1 MRHDVCADTWLNG
14 GVLMSDDK
22 TLRNMYRMLANG
34 GPSLIVDDLLQRTA
48 TVVALRRRLARQF
61 AIPAAV
67 AAAAILLALGGPRI
81 KGPSRGKVAPPL
93 VSSLGCEGASPRI
106 YPTSSARTDLEQQG
120 NSSAFM
126 PIGAEADF
134 APASLG
140 CNQQREIP

>member
-1 MRHDVCADTWLNG
+1 
-14 GVLMSDDK
+14 MSGDK
-22 TLRNMYRMLANG
+22 TLRNLYRMIATG
-34 GPSLIVDDLLQRTA
+34 GPSRTVDDALHRA
-48 TVVALRRRLARQF
+48 ARVVALRRRLARQF

-67 AAAAILLALGGPRI
+67 AAAAILLTIGGPLI
-81 KGPSRGKVAPPL
+81 KGVVRSKLPSPL
-93 VSSLGCEGASPRI
+93 VSHLGCEGASPRI

-134 APASLG
+134 APASFG

>member
-1 MRHDVCADTWLNG
+1 
-14 GVLMSDDK
+14 MSDDK

-34 GPSLIVDDLLQRTA
+34 GPSLIVDDVLQRTA

-81 KGPSRGKVAPPL
+81 KGLSRGKVAPPL

-106 YPTSSARTDLEQQG
+106 YPTSSAPTDLERQG

>member
-1 MRHDVCADTWLNG
+1 
-14 GVLMSDDK
+14 MSGDN
-22 TLRNMYRMLANG
+22 TLRNIYRMLATG
-34 GPSLIVDDLLQRTA
+34 GPSRTVDDALQRTA

-67 AAAAILLALGGPRI
+67 AAAAILLTLGGPLI
-81 KGPSRGKVAPPL
+81 KGLPRSKVAPPL

-134 APASLG
+134 APASFG

>member
-1 MRHDVCADTWLNG
+1 
-14 GVLMSDDK
+14 MSDDK
-22 TLRNMYRMLANG
+22 TLRNMYRVLANG
-34 GPSLIVDDLLQRTA
+34 GPSLTVDDALQRTA

-67 AAAAILLALGGPRI
+67 AAAAILFMLGGPLI
-81 KGPSRGKVAPPL
+81 RGLPRSNVALPV
-93 VSSLGCEGASPRI
+93 VSNLGCEGASPRI
-106 YPTSSARTDLEQQG
+106 YPTSSARTDLEKQG

>member
-1 MRHDVCADTWLNG
+1 
-14 GVLMSDDK
+14 MSDDK

-34 GPSLIVDDLLQRTA
+34 GPSLTVDDALQRAA

-61 AIPAAV
+61 AIPAAL
-67 AAAAILLALGGPRI
+67 AAAAILLMLGGPLI
-81 KGPSRGKVAPPL
+81 RGLPRSKAAPPL

-106 YPTSSARTDLEQQG
+106 YPTSSAPTDLEQQG

-126 PIGAEADF
+126 PIGAGADF
-134 APASLG
+134 APASFG